1 MTKEVK
7 KNNDADCSRIES
19 IMMKEDTSSG
29 KLPRLDS
36 NRGDE
41 IQQPTAADKAVKKK
55 QQEEKM
61 EDGLNGQVD
70 YFMIKV
76 PTLVFDMLQECFL
89 AGLIFLFVLIL
100 VYVLR
105 LWS

>member
-1 MTKEVK
+1 M
-7 KNNDADCSRIES
+7 IYQ
-19 IMMKEDTSSG
+19 EDTSSE

-36 NRGDE
+36 KRGVE
-41 IQQPTAADKAVKKK
+41 IQQPTAADKTVKKK
-55 QQEEKM
+55 KQEEKM
-61 EDGLNGQVD
+61 EDDLNGQVD

-76 PTLVFDMLQECFL
+76 PTLVFEMLQECFL

-100 VYVLR
+100 VYVMR